1 MSETTNPFTPN
12 RMQHLEAL
20 LRGSGY
26 DEDTIEYAARAI
38 NMHEKLVA
46 FCSRIASFGFS
57 FDSRDQA
64 NGAYRDAVRWLVR
77 DADALLKEEKT

>member
-1 MSETTNPFTPN
+1 MKNPFSSA
-12 RMQHLEAL
+12 EIAL
-20 LRGSGY
+20 LEMTMNRRGVFT
-26 DEDTIEYAARAI
+26 DAQREYAAHAI
-38 NMHEKLVA
+38 NQHEKLVA

-77 DADALLKEEKT
+77 DAAALLKEEKP